1 MKAHRLRPGVFER
14 VLGALLGATLLAAPA
29 LAAMEKR
36 LAEARAEIERLI
48 AASGAEVAVAA
59 RTLDGKEELLIAP
72 EVSFHAASTM
82 KIAVMIELFRQA
94 RAHKASLEELL
105 PLKNEFHSIVDGS
118 PYALDAAEDS
128 DPEAYRA
135 IGQTM
140 TLGRL
145 CEAMITRSSNL
156 TANLLI
162 ERLGVR
168 NIQRTVHKLHA
179 DGLLVLRGVEDS
191 KAYAKGLN
199 NTTTARALMKIL
211 EAIGRGR
218 AVDPA
223 ASRTMAEILQ
233 RQQFNE
239 AIPAGL
245 PPGTPVAH
253 KTGEITKIHHD
264 AAIVYAPRPYVLVV
278 LVRGLADAKQSAALI
293 AEITRA
299 VHRAI
304 QPPGNP

>member
-1 MKAHRLRPGVFER
+1 VRAGVFKFIL
-14 VLGALLGATLLAAPA
+14 VAMLGVTLLAALA
-29 LAAMEKR
+29 LAAKEKR
-36 LAEARAEIERLI
+36 LEAARAEIERLI
-48 AASGAEVAVAA
+48 AVSGAEVAVAG

-72 EVSFHAASTM
+72 DVSFHAASTM
-82 KIAVMIELFRQA
+82 KIAVMIELFRQVRAGRA
-94 RAHKASLEELL
+94 RLDE
-105 PLKNEFHSIVDGS
+105 PLAVENEFHSLVDGS

-128 DPEAYRA
+128 DPEVSRA
-135 IGQTM
+135 MGRTM

-156 TANLLI
+156 AANLLI

-179 DGLLVLRGVEDS
+179 DGLRVLRGVEDT

-199 NTTTARALMKIL
+199 NTTTARALMKLL
-211 EAIGRGR
+211 EAIGEGR
-218 AVDPA
+218 VVDTGS
-223 ASRTMAEILQ
+223 SRAMVDILK

-253 KTGEITKIHHD
+253 KTGGITKIHHD

-278 LVRGLADAKQSAALI
+278 LVRGLDDSKQGAALI
-293 AEITRA
+293 VEITRA

-304 QPPGNP
+304 QAPGNP